1 MRVPVL
7 SALRSFSLAA
17 LGAVALLLSAS
28 SSQSGTIGLPNNL
41 GALLGNT
48 TTVGPDAFSFIAYC
62 NTADGNPIAA
72 ASVNVTALSGN
83 PSGSLSPFGFE
94 LIAPFAAIPN
104 TVNLNVFL
112 FRSLSVSFC
121 DNSSFT

>member
-1 MRVPVL
+1 LIPRRKPVP
-7 SALRSFSLAA
+7 SACPTI
-17 LGAVALLLSAS
+17 SAPS
-28 SSQSGTIGLPNNL
+28 WATRPPSAPG
-41 GALLGNT
+41 
-48 TTVGPDAFSFIAYC
+48 AFSFIAYC
-62 NTADGNPIAA
+62 NTADGNPIAV
-72 ASVNVTALSGN
+72 ASVNITALSGN

-94 LIAPFAAIPN
+94 LTAPFAAIPN